1 MLFSPPEKHDKISCR
16 IKTIIDMSLFFKRTL
31 VCQNCIRLAEVD
43 IMKGLGGVASCKRM
57 KFCGLK

>member
-1 MLFSPPEKHDKISCR
+1 MLFSPSEKHDKISCR

-43 IMKGLGGVASCKRM
+43 VMKGLGGASCKRM